1 MSNLYELVQEEIKN
15 GNIPENYIEYND
27 KINLKYYNFK
37 HFSKEELE
45 KELHEDLIE
54 NDMDTYIINNYV
66 QYLLNSD
73 KFKEYKPEDFYD
85 SYDIMYLIRNNIDF
99 KIEDLMENTELK
111 AYFFPNQQDNLNS
124 EGNQLFMNIN
134 DIFEDEKSGY
144 PISPILKE
152 LFESQGY
159 KLEDLKNEQ
168 LVEKSEF
175 LSSFL
180 NEISNLTSERCVLTI
195 LLKMSLDDF
204 FKIYNTSKQLEIN
217 KDTYIGLFDPCC
229 GGGSMFDIVLEKPF
243 RFQIKGEHFEE
254 YNFSDQLV
262 NYGYD
267 LDSVYGFTGD
277 VWSDDYKII

>member
-1 MSNLYELVQEEIKN
+1 MTNLYELVQEEIKN

-37 HFSKEELE
+37 HFSKDELE
-45 KELHEDLIE
+45 EKISDSLLET
-54 NDMDTYIINNYV
+54 NTDMYIINDYI
-66 QYLLNSD
+66 QYLLTLD
-73 KFKEYKPEDFYD
+73 KFKEYEPEDFYD
-85 SYDIMYLIRNNIDF
+85 SYDIMYLIRDNIDF
-99 KIEDLMENTELK
+99 KVEDLIENTKLK

-195 LLKMSLDDF
+195 LLKMPLDDF
-204 FKIYNTSKQLEIN
+204 FEIYNTGKQIEIN

-243 RFQIKGEHFEE
+243 KFRVRDEYFEE
-254 YNFSDQLV
+254 YNFSGQLV

-267 LDSVYGFTGD
+267 LDSVYGFTSE
-277 VWSDDYKII
+277 VWYENYKII

>member
-1 MSNLYELVQEEIKN
+1 MTNLYELVQEEIKN

-37 HFSKEELE
+37 HFSKDELKE
-45 KELHEDLIE
+45 KILENLIDT
-54 NDMDTYIINNYV
+54 NTDTYISDNYI
-66 QYLLNSD
+66 QYLLTLD
-73 KFKEYKPEDFYD
+73 KFKEYKSEDFYN
-85 SYDIMYLIRNNIDF
+85 SSDIMYLINNNIDY
-99 KIEDLMENTELK
+99 KIEELTENTKLK
-111 AYFFPNQQDNLNS
+111 AYFFPSQQDNLNS

-134 DIFEDEKSGY
+134 DIFEDNKSGY

-159 KLEDLKNEQ
+159 IPEDLKNEQ

-204 FKIYNTSKQLEIN
+204 FKIYNTDKQIEVN

-243 RFQIKGEHFEE
+243 RFKVKDEHFEE
-254 YNFSDQLV
+254 YNFSGQLV

-267 LDSVYGFTGD
+267 LDSVYGFTGEA
-277 VWSDDYKII
+277 WSDDYKII

>member
-1 MSNLYELVQEEIKN
+1 MLNLYELVQEEIKN

-37 HFSKEELE
+37 HFSKDELE
-45 KELHEDLIE
+45 EKVSDSLLET
-54 NDMDTYIINNYV
+54 NTDMYIIDDYI
-66 QYLLNSD
+66 QYLLTLD
-73 KFKEYKPEDFYD
+73 KFKEYEPEDFYD
-85 SYDIMYLIRNNIDF
+85 SYDIMYLIRDNIDF
-99 KIEDLMENTELK
+99 KIEDLIENTKLK
-111 AYFFPNQQDNLNS
+111 AYFFPNQQNNLNS

-195 LLKMSLDDF
+195 LLKMPLDDF
-204 FKIYNTSKQLEIN
+204 FEIYNTDKQIEVN

-229 GGGSMFDIVLEKPF
+229 GGGSMFDIVLEKTV
-243 RFQIKGEHFEE
+243 QISNKR
-254 YNFSDQLV
+254 
-262 NYGYD
+262 
-267 LDSVYGFTGD
+267 
-277 VWSDDYKII
+277 

>member
-1 MSNLYELVQEEIKN
+1 MTNLYELVQEEIKN

-37 HFSKEELE
+37 HFSKNELKE
-45 KELHEDLIE
+45 KILENLIDT
-54 NDMDTYIINNYV
+54 NTDTYISDNYI
-66 QYLLNSD
+66 QYLLTLD
-73 KFKEYKPEDFYD
+73 KFKEYKSEDFYN
-85 SYDIMYLIRNNIDF
+85 SSGIMYLINNNIDY
-99 KIEDLMENTELK
+99 KIEELIEKTELK
-111 AYFFPNQQDNLNS
+111 AYFFPSQQDNLNS

-134 DIFEDEKSGY
+134 DIFEDNKSEY

-159 KLEDLKNEQ
+159 IPDDLKNEQ

-195 LLKMSLDDF
+195 LLKMSLSDF
-204 FKIYNTSKQLEIN
+204 FKIYNTDKQIEVN

-243 RFQIKGEHFEE
+243 RFQIKDEYFEE
-254 YNFSDQLV
+254 YNFSGQLV

-267 LDSVYGFTGD
+267 LDSVYGFTSE
-277 VWSDDYKII
+277 VWSDNYKII

>member
-1 MSNLYELVQEEIKN
+1 MANLYELINEEIKN

-27 KINLKYYNFK
+27 EIDLNYYDFK
-37 HFSKEELE
+37 HFSKDELKE
-45 KELHEDLIE
+45 KVLENLIDT
-54 NDMDTYIINNYV
+54 NTDTYISDNYI
-66 QYLLNSD
+66 QYLLTLD
-73 KFKEYKPEDFYD
+73 KFKEYEPKDFYD
-85 SYDIMYLIRNNIDF
+85 SYDIMYLIRDNIDF
-99 KIEDLMENTELK
+99 KVENLIENTELK

-159 KLEDLKNEQ
+159 KLEDLKDEQ

-195 LLKMSLDDF
+195 LLKMPLDDF
-204 FKIYNTSKQLEIN
+204 FKIYNTDKQIEVN

-229 GGGSMFDIVLEKPF
+229 GGSSMFDIVLEKPF
-243 RFQIKGEHFEE
+243 RFKVKDEYFEE

-267 LDSVYGFTGD
+267 LDSVYGFTGEA
-277 VWSDDYKII
+277 WYENYKII

>member
-1 MSNLYELVQEEIKN
+1 MANLCELINEEIKN

-27 KINLKYYNFK
+27 EIDLNYYDFK
-37 HFSKEELE
+37 HFSKDELKE
-45 KELHEDLIE
+45 KVLENLIDTNTDMYI
-54 NDMDTYIINNYV
+54 NDNYI
-66 QYLLNSD
+66 QYLLTLD
-73 KFKEYKPEDFYD
+73 KFKEYKSEDFYN
-85 SYDIMYLIRNNIDF
+85 SSDIMYLINNNIDY
-99 KIEDLMENTELK
+99 KIEELIEKTELK
-111 AYFFPNQQDNLNS
+111 AYFFPSQQDNLNS

-134 DIFEDEKSGY
+134 DIFEDNKSGY
-144 PISPILKE
+144 PISPTPKE

-159 KLEDLKNEQ
+159 IPDDLKNEK

-204 FKIYNTSKQLEIN
+204 FKIYNTDKQIEVN

-243 RFQIKGEHFEE
+243 RFKVKDEHFEE
-254 YNFSDQLV
+254 YNFSGQLV

-267 LDSVYGFTGD
+267 LDPAYGFTGEA
-277 VWSDDYKII
+277 WSDDYKII

>member
-1 MSNLYELVQEEIKN
+1 MNNLYELVQEEIKN

-27 KINLKYYNFK
+27 EIDLNYYDFK
-37 HFSKEELE
+37 HFSKDELKE
-45 KELHEDLIE
+45 KVLENLIDT
-54 NDMDTYIINNYV
+54 NTDTYISDNYI
-66 QYLLNSD
+66 QYLLTLD
-73 KFKEYKPEDFYD
+73 KFKEYKSEDFYN
-85 SYDIMYLIRNNIDF
+85 SSDIMYLINNNIDY
-99 KIEDLMENTELK
+99 KIEELIEKTELK
-111 AYFFPNQQDNLNS
+111 AYFFPSQQDNLNS

-134 DIFEDEKSGY
+134 DIFEDNKSGY

-152 LFESQGY
+152 IFESQGY

-168 LVEKSEF
+168 LVEKSKF

-195 LLKMSLDDF
+195 LLKISLSDF
-204 FKIYNTSKQLEIN
+204 FKIYNTDKQLEVN

-243 RFQIKGEHFEE
+243 RFKVKDEYFEE

-267 LDSVYGFTGD
+267 LDSVYGFTGEA
-277 VWSDDYKII
+277 WYENYKII

>member
-1 MSNLYELVQEEIKN
+1 MSNLYELVQEEIKK
-15 GNIPENYIEYND
+15 GNAPENYIHPD
-27 KINLKYYNFK
+27 QSVNLNCYQSER
-37 HFSKEELE
+37 FSKEELE

-73 KFKEYKPEDFYD
+73 KFKEYKSENFYEDDIYTLIYD
-85 SYDIMYLIRNNIDF
+85 NIDY
-99 KIEDLMENTELK
+99 KIEELIEKTELK
-111 AYFFPNQQDNLNS
+111 AYFFPSQQDNLNS

-134 DIFEDEKSGY
+134 DIFEDEKSDY

-159 KLEDLKNEQ
+159 KLDDLKNEQ

-195 LLKMSLDDF
+195 LLKMPLDDF
-204 FKIYNTSKQLEIN
+204 FEIYNTDKQIEVN

-243 RFQIKGEHFEE
+243 RFKVKDEYFKE

-267 LDSVYGFTGD
+267 LDSVYGFSSE
-277 VWSDDYKII
+277 VWSDNYKII